1 MKRHQPLA
9 ILALSAILTLA
20 AAAFATAPAATAAA
34 SAAAAAPA
42 APGSPAT
49 PAAPAASSPAAPASQ
64 PKAVAVEPIKDFG
77 SIPKGDKVNHDF
89 EIRNEGS
96 STLEITDARPGCGCT
111 VASFDKSVAPGK
123 SGRVHVVF
131 DSGSFNGPV
140 AKGVTVYTNDPANPQ
155 IELTLRAKVE
165 PYIAVKPGYARYSIV
180 RGEGKEGTIVQTL
193 YAPDG
198 SPMDVVKVDSPFP
211 YLKVGFR
218 EAQEGERLSDVKVK
232 QWRVETTLSSEAP
245 VGPLAGMVT
254 VHTNHAKQKLVE
266 IPVSGFVRPVLAV
279 TPPKA
284 DFGRIELKQP
294 HRRSFSVKNF
304 ATEPIK
310 VISVDPPGQGF
321 EAKVESLEEGR
332 NYVVRLT
339 LDPGLPKG
347 PFHKQLT
354 IHTDSPKSPILEV
367 ELLGT
372 VL

>member
-1 MKRHQPLA
+1 VTKRHQGLA

-20 AAAFATAPAATAAA
+20 AAMAAFASTPATAARTAPPAPAAEK
-34 SAAAAAPA
+34 
-42 APGSPAT
+42 SPV
-49 PAAPAASSPAAPASQ
+49 
-64 PKAVAVEPIKDFG
+64 KAVVVEPVKDLG
-77 SIPKGDKVNHDF
+77 AIAQGDKVNHDF
-89 EIRNEGS
+89 EIRNEG
-96 STLEITDARPGCGCT
+96 TAPLLITDVRPACGCT
-111 VASFDKSVAPGK
+111 VASFDKSIAPGQAGK
-123 SGRVHVVF
+123 VHVVF
-131 DSGSFNGPV
+131 DSTTFTGPV

-155 IELTLRAKVE
+155 IELTLRAKIE
-165 PYIAVKPGYARYSIV
+165 PYIAVKPGYARYTIV

-198 SPMDVVKVDSPFP
+198 SPMDVVNVDSPWP
-211 YLKVGFR
+211 YLKVSFR
-218 EAQEGERLSDVKVK
+218 EAQEGERLKDVKVK

-294 HRRSFSVKNF
+294 HRRTFSVKNF

-310 VISVDPPGQGF
+310 IIGVDPPGQGF
-321 EAKVESLEEGR
+321 EAKIEPLEDGR

-339 LDPGLPKG
+339 LDPTLPKG
-347 PFHKQLT
+347 PFHNKLT

-367 ELLGT
+367 ELTGT

>member
-1 MKRHQPLA
+1 
-9 ILALSAILTLA
+9 
-20 AAAFATAPAATAAA
+20 
-34 SAAAAAPA
+34 
-42 APGSPAT
+42 
-49 PAAPAASSPAAPASQ
+49 
-64 PKAVAVEPIKDFG
+64 VD
-77 SIPKGDKVNHDF
+77 
-89 EIRNEGS
+89 
-96 STLEITDARPGCGCT
+96 
-111 VASFDKSVAPGK
+111 
-123 SGRVHVVF
+123 
-131 DSGSFNGPV
+131 
-140 AKGVTVYTNDPANPQ
+140 
-155 IELTLRAKVE
+155 
-165 PYIAVKPGYARYSIV
+165 PYIAVKPGYARYAIV
-180 RGEGKEGTIVQTL
+180 RGESKEGTIVQTL

-198 SPMDVVKVDSPFP
+198 TAMDVVKVDSPWP

-218 EAQEGERLSDVKVK
+218 EAQEGERLPDVRVK

-266 IPVSGFVRPVLAV
+266 IPVSGFVRPVLAI

-294 HRRSFSVKNF
+294 HRRSFSIKNF

-310 VISVDPPGQGF
+310 VIGVDPPGQGF
-321 EAKVESLEEGR
+321 EAKVEPLEEGR

-347 PFHKQLT
+347 PFHNKLT

-367 ELLGT
+367 ELIGT